1 MLRTHTCGE
10 LNKSHVDQT
19 VTLCGWVHRRRDHGK
34 LIFIDIRDRYG
45 LTQIVFIPK
54 MAPEAHKIASGLGLE
69 FVVKENENLRL
80 KIRELEDALHS
91 ACARVEVE
99 RGITK
104 DYRATLGHLEG
115 GAGCQGVKKDFLG
128 CPIATVAD
136 KDK

>member
-1 MLRTHTCGE
+1 MSTNDPRAKLPTGFPEAETLELMVCSICGRGPHPCDDPE
-10 LNKSHVDQT
+10 CVPANAPI
-19 VTLCGWVHRRRDHGK
+19 VHR
-34 LIFIDIRDRYG
+34 
-45 LTQIVFIPK
+45 
-54 MAPEAHKIASGLGLE
+54 LE

-128 CPIATVAD
+128 CPIATVTD
-136 KDK
+136 K